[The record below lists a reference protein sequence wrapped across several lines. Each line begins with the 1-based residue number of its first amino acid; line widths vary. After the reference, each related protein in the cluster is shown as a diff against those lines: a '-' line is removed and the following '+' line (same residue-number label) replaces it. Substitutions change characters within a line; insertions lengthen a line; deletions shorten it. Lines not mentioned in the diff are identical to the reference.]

1 MGNVKWTFS
10 PYNEDVYKKSKN
22 RVMFVG
28 ADPNAKKIY
37 KGKIIKTTDM
47 GDWFRKRYEGYRN
60 KFYQRT
66 VKMLAGV
73 LQHIEDDGVGENR
86 HIKRLEHM
94 RFIDLKATPGG
105 PKAKTDEVRNYLKTG
120 DNAKKV
126 SKYFN
131 DPDTFPK
138 YVILLG
144 NHVHTLFFEF
154 RGSKDKDLIFHE
166 KSLAVCMPHPSHSV
180 GYEALEQV
188 SKNDLL
194 KKFRPIT
201 DKKLYK
207 WTYENGKGWHEI
219 SS

>member
-73 LQHIEDDGVGENR
+73 LQHIEDDGVGELSLI
-86 HIKRLEHM
+86 HI
-94 RFIDLKATPGG
+94 
-105 PKAKTDEVRNYLKTG
+105 
-120 DNAKKV
+120 
-126 SKYFN
+126 
-131 DPDTFPK
+131 
-138 YVILLG
+138 
-144 NHVHTLFFEF
+144 
-154 RGSKDKDLIFHE
+154 
-166 KSLAVCMPHPSHSV
+166 
-180 GYEALEQV
+180 
-188 SKNDLL
+188 
-194 KKFRPIT
+194 
-201 DKKLYK
+201 
-207 WTYENGKGWHEI
+207 
-219 SS
+219 